1 MSLFRLSCSS
11 LVPRA
16 ILRAQIRNMA
26 EEAPRMRRA
35 DVMARQRVQEKPL
48 SLKERL
54 MAPAGETA
62 FGIGQAALAG
72 GAAFGI
78 GALCYYGL
86 GLSKQTGLWEKSYMW
101 PEYVRTRV
109 HETYA
114 YLGGS
119 LGVTA
124 ISTYLV
130 SRSPQLMS
138 MMTRTGWMSILLTFG
153 AMIGTGMLA
162 RSIAYENTGP
172 KHLAWLLHAATIGA
186 VIAPLTLLGGPIMM
200 RAAMYTAGIVGGLS
214 TVAACAPSDKFLYM
228 GGGLAI
234 GLGVVFAA
242 SLGSMFLPPT
252 TAIGAGLYS
261 ISMYGGLLLFSAFL
275 LYDTQ
280 RVVRKAETHP
290 PGVPGM
296 IKQYDPIN
304 AMMSIYMDIINIF
317 IRLAVM
323 MGGGN
328 RRR

>member
-1 MSLFRLSCSS
+1 
-11 LVPRA
+11 
-16 ILRAQIRNMA
+16 
-26 EEAPRMRRA
+26 
-35 DVMARQRVQEKPL
+35 
-48 SLKERL
+48 
-54 MAPAGETA
+54 
-62 FGIGQAALAG
+62 
-72 GAAFGI
+72 
-78 GALCYYGL
+78 
-86 GLSKQTGLWEKSYMW
+86 
-101 PEYVRTRV
+101 
-109 HETYA
+109 
-114 YLGGS
+114 
-119 LGVTA
+119 
-124 ISTYLV
+124 
-130 SRSPQLMS
+130 
-138 MMTRTGWMSILLTFG
+138 
-153 AMIGTGMLA
+153 MIGTGMLA

-228 GGGLAI
+228 GGGPSACGI
-234 GLGVVFAA
+234 CRIPGLDV
-242 SLGSMFLPPT
+242 LPPT